1 MTTPLLDGPRLAPQ
15 SGGPAKQLIVF
26 LHGYGA
32 DGNDLIGIGAQ
43 WGASLPD
50 AAFVSPHAPEA
61 CAMAPVGRQWFH
73 LTLRDPSEYWR
84 GVVAARPAL
93 DAFLD
98 AELSRLGLTDKDMVL
113 VGFSQGS
120 MMAMHAGLRR
130 KTPPAGIV
138 AYSGLLA
145 GPEHLQAEL
154 SGKPPVFLAHGTH
167 DEVVPFA
174 LMGAA
179 ESALKAASVPVTSHA
194 AQGMGHGIDA
204 TGLAMGAAHCQRV
217 LKTG

>member
-1 MTTPLLDGPRLAPQ
+1 MTAPLLDGPRLAPQ
-15 SGGPAKQLIVF
+15 SGGAAKQLIVF

-32 DGNDLIGIGAQ
+32 DGNDLIGIGNQ
-43 WGASLPD
+43 WGAQLPD
-50 AAFVSPHAPEA
+50 AAFVSPHAPEP

-120 MMAMHAGLRR
+120 MMAMHTGLRR
-130 KTPPAGIV
+130 ETPPAGIV

-154 SGKPPVFLAHGTH
+154 TGKPPVFLAHGTH

-179 ESALKAASVPVTSHA
+179 ETALNAANIPVTSHA
-194 AQGMGHGIDA
+194 AQGMGHGIDG
-204 TGLAMGAAHCQRV
+204 TGLAMGVAHCQQV
-217 LKTG
+217 LKRA